1 MPEVVIVGCGEVG
14 VAYAE
19 GVRGLDPAPM
29 LHLMDPKPGP
39 AGVAF
44 AESAGL
50 AIHREA
56 SPAGDRRRGAV
67 GDPGGAAGTSA
78 PLAAAAAVSRCGGR
92 RHEYRVR
99 GGRSGRRG
107 SLRAAGA
114 AYVDVAITGSV
125 ALSKARTPLLYA
137 GPEVPALLSTVHAVR
152 GAADRSRGTRSPVD
166 AMRVKLLRS
175 VVMKGLEGL
184 VVECL
189 PAAQEYGVLD
199 QLWASLGDVD
209 RTGFVALLQAMT
221 RTHPRHAARRQH
233 EVADA
238 AAQLE
243 AIGYPSANDTGHRA
257 AVRRHQRRHHPGS
270 AGPSTTPPREPSPGS
285 ARCSRLPSP
294 ADLAAVNILGRHRRT
309 SF

>member
-1 MPEVVIVGCGEVG
+1 MTEVVIVGCGEVG

-19 GVRGLDPAPM
+19 GVRGLNPAPT

-44 AESAGL
+44 AEGAGL

-56 SPAGDRRRGAV
+56 GGWLAGAEVVLLATPGGLLERVLDSLLPHLPAGAVIADMSTASAEAKRGASV
-67 GDPGGAAGTSA
+67 
-78 PLAAAAAVSRCGGR
+78 LCGQ
-92 RHEYRVR
+92 R
-99 GGRSGRRG
+99 GVD
-107 SLRAAGA
+107 
-114 AYVDVAITGSV
+114 YVDVAITGSV
-125 ALSKARTPLLYA
+125 ALSKAGTPLLYA
-137 GPEVPALLSTVHAVR
+137 GPEIPALISLFTQFEAPLTVLE
-152 GAADRSRGTRSPVD
+152 DSRPGD

-184 VVECL
+184 AVECL

-221 RTHPRHAARRQH
+221 RTHPRHAARREH

-243 AIGYPSANDTGHRA
+243 AIGYPSGMTRATEQRFAATNAATARAGWPEHDTTEGTIAWLRSLQA
-257 AVRRHQRRHHPGS
+257 PTR
-270 AGPSTTPPREPSPGS
+270 
-285 ARCSRLPSP
+285 
-294 ADLAAVNILGRHRRT
+294 
-309 SF
+309 